1 MNKYVLYALRGEE
14 MCFMHVLLNAL
25 DLHNGG
31 DEVKIVFEGA
41 SVTLIPVFEQKQLPL
56 YLKAKSLGL
65 IAGACRACSQTL
77 GVIEEVKDSGL
88 PLLEDMQGH
97 AGLRPFVEEGYRV
110 LTF

>member
-25 DLHNGG
+25 DLHNRG

-88 PLLEDMQGH
+88 SLLEDMQGH